1 MISCRISLVAVYERA
16 GKCVI
21 LVGKKTQGLLDAF
34 YGREKSRKRSGFV
47 FYSYFKDRAF
57 TQLQQLKG

>member
-1 MISCRISLVAVYERA
+1 MA

-21 LVGKKTQGLLDAF
+21 LVGKKTQVLLDAF

-47 FYSYFKDRAF
+47 FYSYLN
-57 TQLQQLKG
+57 TVQLRNYSS